1 MLRQDRGQL
10 LAALIHAVG
19 DFDLAEEALSD
30 AVEAAM
36 VHWGRSG
43 IPQNPKA
50 WILQVGRRR
59 VIDRVRKSQRF
70 RAKMPDITRMMEE
83 DEEAQEDAKSKTF
96 EIIVTDSIHKVGK
109 EGGLIIDQN
118 PVPGSMVKEQ
128 RKIYVNITKY
138 SPDKIK
144 ISDLPILYGNDF
156 DQKRT
161 ELKYLDITSKIRT
174 ERYDP
179 GEPNHILE
187 VWYNDKLIIH
197 NKPIDNNVEINKGGT
212 LEFVISKR
220 EGGKGVIPDLVCPE
234 YSAAETMA
242 LLSKFQIG
250 RVIEEGEIT
259 DRNTAFVI
267 SQSPIADGNSVLS
280 YNSDITVTI
289 SQERTKNCQ

>member
-1 MLRQDRGQL
+1 MKEFLKFLISKAFLKQVAYIIIFLVFVLFLVLMWLRFYTNHGQKL
-10 LAALIHAVG
+10 ELPNYIN
-19 DFDLAEEALSD
+19 
-30 AVEAAM
+30 
-36 VHWGRSG
+36 
-43 IPQNPKA
+43 QNY
-50 WILQVGRRR
+50 
-59 VIDRVRKSQRF
+59 
-70 RAKMPDITRMMEE
+70 
-83 DEEAQEDAKSKTF
+83 EEAQEDAKSKTF

-118 PVPGSMVKEQ
+118 PIPGSMVKEQ
-128 RKIYVNITKY
+128 RKIYVNVTKY

-144 ISDLPILYGNDF
+144 ISDLPVLYGNDF

-174 ERYDP
+174 EKYDP

-187 VWYNDKLIIH
+187 VWYNDKLIID
-197 NKPIDNNVEINKGGT
+197 NKPINNNVEIDKGGT

-220 EGGKGVIPDLVCPE
+220 EGGEGIIPDLTCQE

-267 SQSPIADGNSVLS
+267 SQMPIADGTSELS
-280 YNSDITVTI
+280 YNSEIAVKI
-289 SQERTKNCQ
+289 SQLRPENCQ

>member
-1 MLRQDRGQL
+1 MKDFFKFLLSKAFLKQLAYIIIFLVLILFLVMMWLRVYTNHGQKLELPNYINQNYEKAKQD
-10 LAALIHAVG
+10 
-19 DFDLAEEALSD
+19 AEE
-30 AVEAAM
+30 
-36 VHWGRSG
+36 
-43 IPQNPKA
+43 
-50 WILQVGRRR
+50 
-59 VIDRVRKSQRF
+59 
-70 RAKMPDITRMMEE
+70 
-83 DEEAQEDAKSKTF
+83 KTF

-118 PVPGSMVKEQ
+118 PSPGSMVKEK

-144 ISDLPILYGNDF
+144 VSDLPILYGNDF

-161 ELKYLDITSKIRT
+161 ELKYLHISSKIRT

-187 VWYNDKLIIH
+187 VWYNNELVVDSKTINNNIE
-197 NKPIDNNVEINKGGT
+197 IDKGGT

-220 EGGKGVIPDLVCPE
+220 EGGNGIIPNLLCQE
-234 YSAAETMA
+234 FSAAETMA

-250 RVIEEGEIT
+250 RVIEDGEIT

-267 SQSPIADGNSVLS
+267 SQSPIADGESKLS
-280 YNSDITVTI
+280 YNSDISVTI
-289 SQERTKNCQ
+289 VQKRPKRCQ

>member
-1 MLRQDRGQL
+1 MKDFLKFLISKAFLKQLAYIIIFLILVLFIVLTWLRFYTNHGQKL
-10 LAALIHAVG
+10 ELPDYVNQNYL
-19 DFDLAEEALSD
+19 EA
-30 AVEAAM
+30 
-36 VHWGRSG
+36 
-43 IPQNPKA
+43 
-50 WILQVGRRR
+50 
-59 VIDRVRKSQRF
+59 
-70 RAKMPDITRMMEE
+70 T
-83 DEEAQEDAKSKTF
+83 EDAKSRTF

-118 PVPGSMVKEQ
+118 PLPGSMVKEQ

-138 SPDKIK
+138 SPDKIQVK
-144 ISDLPILYGNDF
+144 DLPILYGNDF

-161 ELKYLDITSKIRT
+161 ELKYLDISSKIKD

-187 VWYNDKLIIH
+187 VWYDNRLIID
-197 NKPIDNNVEINKGGT
+197 NKTIETNVEINKGGT

-220 EGGKGVIPDLVCPE
+220 EGGKGPVPNLVCQE

-250 RVIEEGEIT
+250 QINESGEIT

-267 SQSPIADGNSVLS
+267 NQSPEADGETELPFNTEIS
-280 YNSDITVTI
+280 VTI
-289 SQERTKNCQ
+289 VQNRPTDCQ